1 MERRRHA
8 DLFVP
13 MRALEGKG
21 DEKDEVEERDEVL
34 ISAHVYALEGK
45 GDEKDEAEIGRAHV

>member
-34 ISAHVYALEGK
+34 ISAHVYAMEGYMK
-45 GDEKDEAEIGRAHV
+45 NDMKDCCFY